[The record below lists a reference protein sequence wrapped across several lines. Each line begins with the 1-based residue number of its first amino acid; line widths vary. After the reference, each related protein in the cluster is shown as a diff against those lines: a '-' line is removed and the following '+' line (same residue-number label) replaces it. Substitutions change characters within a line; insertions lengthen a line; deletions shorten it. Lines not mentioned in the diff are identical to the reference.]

1 MSMMIETNNQS
12 VLEEMS
18 TLIKN
23 TKYLGEIIRENKTSM
38 VKEKI
43 FFNFEIKKM
52 FSQLIRR

>member
-23 TKYLGEIIRENKTSM
+23 TKYLSEIIRENKASM

>member
-23 TKYLGEIIRENKTSM
+23 TKYLSEIIRENKASM

-43 FFNFEIKKM
+43 FFIIEIKKM